1 MVYQKL
7 IRARNML
14 RKLELKKS
22 GHNKFAGYN
31 YFELGDFLPYVQA
44 IFEEVGLCDVIFFD
58 KDMAYMNV
66 YDVEDGS
73 VAIFTSP
80 MGSAQLKGCHE
91 VQNIGAV
98 ETYQRRYLYVTAM
111 AISEHDPIDATM
123 NPNDSHLNNE
133 KVTEKPTENKHLQ
146 FQVGEEKVTL
156 KAVPRTE
163 PKMVSKI
170 EGNKGEF
177 QIIVDPP
184 PEGDAQEWLELVQQ
198 SSHMLLEL
206 CEKEADVMAIF
217 RKNKVLFDTVKAK
230 DPEFFAGMMGKFTL
244 MREKLKEKK

>member
-44 IFEEVGLCDVIFFD
+44 IFEEVGLCDVIYFD
-58 KDMAYMNV
+58 KDMAYMNIF
-66 YDVEDGS
+66 DTEDGS
-73 VAIFTSP
+73 FALFTSP

-111 AISEHDPIDATM
+111 AISEHDALDATTGAVE
-123 NPNDSHLNNE
+123 PV
-133 KVTEKPTENKHLQ
+133 KK
-146 FQVGEEKVTL
+146 EEPKEAP
-156 KAVPRTE
+156 KRIEPPKTE
-163 PKMVSKI
+163 PKMVNKI
-170 EGNKGEF
+170 TGDKGEF
-177 QIIVDPP
+177 QIIIDPP

-198 SSHMLLEL
+198 ASHMLLDL

-244 MREKLKEKK
+244 TREKLKEKK

>member
-1 MVYQKL
+1 MSVYPKL
-7 IRARNML
+7 IKARNML

-111 AISEHDPIDATM
+111 AISEHDALDATTGAVE
-123 NPNDSHLNNE
+123 PVKKE
-133 KVTEKPTENKHLQ
+133 EPKREPKPTKKLT
-146 FQVGEEKVTL
+146 GE
-156 KAVPRTE
+156 
-163 PKMVSKI
+163 
-170 EGNKGEF
+170 KGEF
-177 QIIVDPP
+177 QISITEPP
-184 PEGDAQEWLELVQQ
+184 ADINDWMNLVKE
-198 SSHMLLEL
+198 SSHMLLDL
-206 CEKEADVMAIF
+206 CESDADVMTIF
-217 RKNKVLFDTVKAK
+217 KKNKVLFDEVKAV
-230 DPEFFAGMMGKFTL
+230 DTAFFKEMMVKFT
-244 MREKLKEKK
+244 ETKDKFKKE

>member
-1 MVYQKL
+1 MSVYPKL
-7 IRARNML
+7 IKARNML

-44 IFEEVGLCDVIFFD
+44 IFEEVGLCDVIYFD
-58 KDMAYMNV
+58 KDMAYMNIF
-66 YDVEDGS
+66 DTEDGS
-73 VAIFTSP
+73 FTLFTSP

-98 ETYQRRYLYVTAM
+98 ETYQRRYLYVSAM
-111 AISEHDPIDATM
+111 AISEHDALDATTGAVE
-123 NPNDSHLNNE
+123 PV
-133 KVTEKPTENKHLQ
+133 KK
-146 FQVGEEKVTL
+146 EEPKEPP
-156 KAVPRTE
+156 KKIEPPKTE

-170 EGNKGEF
+170 EGDKGEF

-198 SSHMLLEL
+198 SSHMLLDV

-230 DPEFFAGMMGKFTL
+230 NPEFFAGMMGKFTL
-244 MREKLKEKK
+244 TREKLKEKK